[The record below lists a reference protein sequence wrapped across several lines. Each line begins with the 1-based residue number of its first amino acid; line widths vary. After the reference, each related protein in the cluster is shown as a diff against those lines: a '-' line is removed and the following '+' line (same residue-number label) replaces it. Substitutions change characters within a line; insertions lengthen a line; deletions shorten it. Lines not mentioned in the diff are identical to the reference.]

1 MTVLIISAPTVP
13 TDFIARLLPAANGLG
28 PRVNLTW
35 NKPAEENGVIRKYVL
50 YFSESETPGRVDQIN
65 INALHLWFL
74 LNVYG
79 RTTYTFHLSAVTI
92 KEGPNSTVNKFTI
105 PDYGKSNWNAIKIKI

>member
-1 MTVLIISAPTVP
+1 MCVPIISAPTAP
-13 TDFIARLLPAANGLG
+13 TDFSARLLPAANGLG

-35 NKPAEENGVIRKYVL
+35 NKPAHENGVIRKYVL
-50 YFSESETPGRVDQIN
+50 YFSERETPGRVDQIN
-65 INALHLWFL
+65 ITDALHLWFL

-92 KEGPNSTVNKFTI
+92 KEGPNSTVDRLTI
-105 PDYGKSNWNAIKIKI
+105 PEYGKIWFF